1 MVVFLSQS
9 NLLYLAKCPQD
20 PSMLLQMA
28 RFYLLWLN
36 HILMYVYHIFFIH
49 LSIDGHL
56 LHVLAIVNKAS
67 VNVGCI
73 CLFKLVFLFF
83 LDKYPEVELLVVL
96 FLIF

>member
-9 NLLYLAKCPQD
+9 SLLYLAKCPQD

-28 RFYLLWLN
+28 RF
-36 HILMYVYHIFFIH
+36 FFIMAEPYSNVCVSH
-49 LSIDGHL
+49 FPYPLMDTCF
-56 LHVLAIVNKAS
+56 HVLAIVNKAS

-96 FLIF
+96 VLIF